1 MFLIMSST
9 KTKIGIIVGITII
22 VGTGLFMGL
31 PFLNSESNLQNLPHE
46 DIKLQE
52 SEKKM
57 LEFIEQQKAE
67 LEYKIGGKLA
77 P

>member
-1 MFLIMSST
+1 MSST
-9 KTKIGIIVGITII
+9 KTKVGIIVGITII

-31 PFLNSESNLQNLPHE
+31 PFLTAETNLQNLPHE
-46 DIKLQE
+46 DVKLQE
-52 SEKKM
+52 SEQRM
-57 LEFIEQQKAE
+57 FEFIEQQKAE

>member
-1 MFLIMSST
+1 MSSR
-9 KTKIGIIVGITII
+9 KTKIGIILGITII

-31 PFLNSESNLQNLPHE
+31 PFLNSETNLQNLPHE
-46 DIKLQE
+46 DAKLQE
-52 SEKKM
+52 SEQRM

-67 LEYKIGGKLA
+67 IEYKIGGKLA

>member
-1 MFLIMSST
+1 MLYN
-9 KTKIGIIVGITII
+9 KTKIGIIAGITII

-31 PFLNSESNLQNLPHE
+31 PFLNSESNIQNLPHE
-46 DIKLQE
+46 DVKLQE

>member
-1 MFLIMSST
+1 MSST
-9 KTKIGIIVGITII
+9 KTKVGIIVGITII

-31 PFLNSESNLQNLPHE
+31 PFFNSETNLQNLPHE
-46 DIKLQE
+46 DVKLQE
-52 SEKKM
+52 SEQRM

>member
-1 MFLIMSST
+1 MSSK
-9 KTKIGIIVGITII
+9 KTKAGILLGVTII

-46 DIKLQE
+46 DVKLQE
-52 SEKKM
+52 SEQRM
-57 LEFIEQQKAE
+57 LEFIEEQKAE
-67 LEYKIGGKLA
+67 LEYKIGGKII

>member
-1 MFLIMSST
+1 MSST
-9 KTKIGIIVGITII
+9 KTKVGIIVGITII

-31 PFLNSESNLQNLPHE
+31 PFLNSETNLQNLPHE
-46 DIKLQE
+46 DVKLQE
-52 SEKKM
+52 SEQRM